1 MIWRFTLALVLL
13 ALVLLPMGVAL
24 ASSNTSS
31 EFKISV
37 DPTAHETY
45 GLSYPVTYVFELPAN
60 IQSAKVYYRYSLNE
74 TYIPLTEKTP
84 SDFFNGIN
92 AVRFNYSEHRA
103 YVSIAFAPYSDDI
116 YLKFTDGQGSPIN
129 VTFVEIAKY
138 YDNRKAVVTATAD
151 DWIGLPDFDQ
161 AFKNACKAFRERQMW
176 ITVGIVP
183 RYNTSYTNYQ
193 EVLVNWTSIQ
203 EEIDAG
209 FVEPASHSM
218 THPHTPYDDYD
229 WEIGAS
235 KQYIIDNLT
244 LPKFNRK
251 GSKEYVYVW
260 IRPYGDGDSVV
271 RQKLGQYKYLI
282 DRDTTTN
289 NPQWFSSWDST
300 NGLYNPVGRSI
311 MMGSDGVTDLATLN
325 SAFDTAYN
333 NGGIYHLMM
342 HPIKVDWSN
351 GSYALQHLDYI
362 SGRKDVWYVAF
373 GHLYVYHYVQERGV
387 VNITAIPPKLQ
398 ILDVLS
404 DSNEVSKPIH
414 LKVKWLSTIYNLSN
428 LTFKFDFNNDGVWDK
443 IVNGSDEIDV
453 TFTRP
458 DIYTIKVEVEAPD
471 GFKTCF
477 SKQIR
482 VVSKKLIINATNI
495 VNSTTGLVVWANKG
509 GNFAHVNIEP
519 ISVSKDFTVIVHEEN
534 IYANNTSDVIL
545 NVTFIG
551 LAGGD
556 KIWLNETIAN
566 AISVDLLHNGE
577 QYLTAI
583 LVKNHSVNLTLEMF
597 STYTL
602 VVNNSIPAPTPTPAP
617 PKEEILVMLLILTTV
632 GSILVVIILLIRR
645 KQEVAK
651 TRIESEFKFFRKL

>member
-1 MIWRFTLALVLL
+1 MIRGFTLALVLL
-13 ALVLLPMGVAL
+13 LSMGVAL

-37 DPTAHETY
+37 NSSAHETY

-60 IQSAKVYYRYSLNE
+60 VQSAKAYYRYSLNE
-74 TYIPLTEKTP
+74 TYTLLVEKTS

-92 AVRFNYSEHRA
+92 VVRFNYSEHCA

-116 YLKFTDGQGSPIN
+116 YLKFTNGQGCPIN

-151 DWIGLPDFDQ
+151 DWIGLPDLDQ

-176 ITVGIVP
+176 LTVGIAP

-193 EVLVNWTSIQ
+193 EVFVNWTSIQ

-260 IRPYGDGDSVV
+260 IRPYGEGDSVV

-282 DRDTTTN
+282 DRDTTTS
-289 NPQWFSSWDST
+289 NPQWFSSWDSV

-342 HPIKVDWSN
+342 HPINVNWSN

-362 SGRKDVWYVAF
+362 SGRTDVWYVAF

-387 VNITAIPPKLQ
+387 VNITALPPKLQ

-443 IVNGSDEIDV
+443 IVNGSDEIDT

-477 SKQIR
+477 LKQIR
-482 VVSKKLIINATNI
+482 VVSKKLILNATNI
-495 VNSTTGLVVWANKG
+495 VNSTGFVVWANKG
-509 GNFAHVNIEP
+509 GNFAHVNIKP
-519 ISVSKDFTVIVHEEN
+519 ISVSKDFAVIVHEEN

-545 NVTFIG
+545 NMTFIG

-556 KIWLNETIAN
+556 KIWLNETIVN
-566 AISVDLLHNGE
+566 AISVDLLHNRE
-577 QYLTAI
+577 PYLTAI
-583 LVKNHSVNLTLEMF
+583 PVKNHSVNLTLEMF

-602 VVNNSIPAPTPTPAP
+602 VVNNSIPAPTPTPP
-617 PKEEILVMLLILTTV
+617 PPEEDILVMLLILVTV
-632 GSILVVIILLIRR
+632 GSILVVIIFLIRG
-645 KQEVAK
+645 KQKVAK
-651 TRIESEFKFFRKL
+651 TRIESEFKFFKKL